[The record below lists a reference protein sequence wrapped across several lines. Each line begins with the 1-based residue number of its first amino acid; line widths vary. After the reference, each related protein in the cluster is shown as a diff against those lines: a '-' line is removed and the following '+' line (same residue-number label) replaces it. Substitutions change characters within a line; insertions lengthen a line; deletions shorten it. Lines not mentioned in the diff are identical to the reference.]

1 MQVACD
7 RVFLAELFL
16 TLSPKELSMTG
27 RGGCLELVP
36 KPPKWNYL
44 LHFANFCYHPTCRG
58 HSWTCF
64 HMKTDS
70 VTRLKVKSLAKDG
83 GAQSP
88 RDHIAEAGTTC
99 GGWSW
104 TLEDWSMAFQDKIY
118 RDRYRYQICELL
130 LQKNEWVVRVIE
142 NDWNT
147 PISCGNWSRLQ
158 EAQAAVPNYQ

>member
-1 MQVACD
+1 
-7 RVFLAELFL
+7 
-16 TLSPKELSMTG
+16 
-27 RGGCLELVP
+27 
-36 KPPKWNYL
+36 
-44 LHFANFCYHPTCRG
+44 
-58 HSWTCF
+58 
-64 HMKTDS
+64 MKTDS

-130 LQKNEWVVRVIE
+130 LQKKLN
-142 NDWNT
+142 
-147 PISCGNWSRLQ
+147 G
-158 EAQAAVPNYQ
+158 